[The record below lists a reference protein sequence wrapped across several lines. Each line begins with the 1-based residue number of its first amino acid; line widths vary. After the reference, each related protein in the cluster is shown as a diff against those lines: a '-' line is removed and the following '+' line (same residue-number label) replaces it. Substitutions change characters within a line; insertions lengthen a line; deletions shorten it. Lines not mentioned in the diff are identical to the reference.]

1 MFEDIDLF
9 GSTGASEILVK
20 AVARVISSYEDSATD
35 SRPSIQDIADQALSG
50 YTTINE
56 IKRGKLKNLS
66 VKKALEISK
75 RLDGPK
81 DLAELIALADE
92 TKVDEAKEF
101 SRASMHL
108 YPYLTQSKDHEIFFK
123 DKEYARIIWA
133 AFDQTNITRQEITHR
148 WGQEGIERLE
158 ILLDSGL
165 LLEED
170 QLIKGNSS
178 SANFSVDSAYQQLGH
193 AYNMYNP
200 HNRAK
205 EQNWA
210 SIQTQSVN
218 DAFIQDFRETI
229 RAVFLDFNEKSDTF
243 KYRGNNRMYFG
254 MLFDRY
260 MPDLNDGTEI
270 LQ

>member
-1 MFEDIDLF
+1 MFGLSD
-9 GSTGASEILVK
+9 SSEILVK
-20 AVARVISSYEDSATD
+20 AVAQVISSYEDNTANSK
-35 SRPSIQDIADQALSG
+35 PSIQDIADQTLSG

-56 IKRGKLKNLS
+56 IKRGKLKSLS

-75 RLDGPK
+75 RLGGPN
-81 DLAELIALADE
+81 DLAELVALGDE

-101 SRASMHL
+101 SRASKHL
-108 YPYLTQSKDHEIFFK
+108 YPYLAQAKEYEIFFK

-133 AFDQTNITRQEITHR
+133 AFDQNNITRKEVTHR

-158 ILLDSGL
+158 ILLESGL
-165 LLEED
+165 LIEDGEE
-170 QLIKGNSS
+170 IKGNAS
-178 SANFSVDSAYQQLGH
+178 SASFSVDSAYQQLGH
-193 AYNMYNP
+193 AYELYNP
-200 HNRAK
+200 RNRLM

-218 DAFIQDFRETI
+218 EDFIRDFRETI
-229 RAVFLDFNEKSDTF
+229 RAIFIDFNEKSDSF
-243 KYRGNNRMYFG
+243 KYRGNKRMYFG